1 MQQMDKHTHGK
12 GRDKQTTCG
21 KKQVSAN
28 AAKCFLLKFKY
39 DCSC

>member
-12 GRDKQTTCG
+12 GRDKPPTCG
-21 KKQVSAN
+21 KKQVN
-28 AAKCFLLKFKY
+28 IDAAKYFLLEFKY